1 MGFFGHH
8 VTIDN
13 LSGTGVIEYLIS
25 NSGIKDFNNAVVV
38 SPDAGGVVRAK
49 LIQQGFVSLGYDKIG
64 FAMIVKQRPEA
75 GKIDSMDLIGSVD
88 KKDVIIIDD
97 MIDSAGTLCKA
108 ADSLKT
114 FGAQKV
120 FAYATHGL
128 FNDPACEN
136 IEKSNIDQI
145 IVTNSIPL
153 SDKVK
158 ERLVT
163 KGKIS

>member
-1 MGFFGHH
+1 
-8 VTIDN
+8 
-13 LSGTGVIEYLIS
+13 
-25 NSGIKDFNNAVVV
+25 
-38 SPDAGGVVRAK
+38 
-49 LIQQGFVSLGYDKIG
+49 
-64 FAMIVKQRPEA
+64 MIVKQRPEA

>member
-1 MGFFGHH
+1 MSKGF
-8 VTIDN
+8 N
-13 LSGTGVIEYLIS
+13 
-25 NSGIKDFNNAVVV
+25 
-38 SPDAGGVVRAK
+38 
-49 LIQQGFVSLGYDKIG
+49 KIG

-88 KKDVIIIDD
+88 GKDVIIIDD

-108 ADSLKT
+108 CDNLKT
-114 FGAQKV
+114 FGAKKI

-128 FNDPACEN
+128 FNDPACDN
-136 IEKSNIDQI
+136 IEKSKIDQI

-158 ERLVT
+158 ERLEKTGRV
-163 KGKIS
+163 K